1 MGVKIK
7 RERPDQRRHHRV
19 TAPLFVG
26 VAGHT
31 VRAADWSLGGLRI
44 DDFPGTLPAIGSEVE
59 LKLSLPFQGFDVA
72 FGARGRIVRR
82 NAEQRMVALQFTE
95 LGERERELMQHFLEE
110 LVRGSMS
117 DVEDTIQRIDVPVTP
132 ASLQPDTKIVPAGD
146 KPVSRMPAKTMA
158 MIAVYGAIGLCILS
172 YTALLIYSNVFR
184 LEVQSAVISAPIETV
199 EAQSDGRIAWASVK
213 PGDVIKQGEVI
224 LNVIDHQLEREI
236 ELTDIAIRER
246 KARLGFLKQR
256 YVGEL
261 EKLEGLTALGL
272 RDMQN
277 SKLDIESAEAQ
288 ARAARRQYDRLKAL
302 HDKGFATDA
311 RLEEAEQFSIRAI
324 KTLEMKKNE
333 LSTRVEMAGATVG
346 KRYYNGR
353 DIVGNE
359 ADVHAE
365 MQLAEN
371 EILLAQQRHIAN
383 LNLRQNASVRAPF
396 SGTVLELPR
405 VDTASVR
412 KGDVIAIIEQA
423 RNRHVLA
430 FLKQDE
436 VSKVGLGDAAQVF
449 IPALGETV
457 EARVVKID
465 RTSGFVAE
473 QDKARAAG
481 YRWRG
486 AEDRSAKIMLE
497 FASSRVAGNFERYHS
512 GLPVTVVF
520 EQRSRG
526 SLARSLT
533 DTLSSWL

>member
-19 TAPLFVG
+19 TAPLYVG
-26 VAGHT
+26 VGVHT
-31 VRAADWSLGGLRI
+31 VRAADWSLGGLRL
-44 DDFPGTLPAIGSEVE
+44 DEFPGALPPIGSEID

-72 FGARGRIVRR
+72 FGARGRVVRR
-82 NAEQRMVALQFTE
+82 NEQQRMVALQFTE

-132 ASLQPDTKIVPAGD
+132 ASLQPDTKIVPAGE
-146 KPVSRMPAKTMA
+146 KPISRMPAKAMA
-158 MIAVYGAIGLCILS
+158 MIAIYSVIGICVLS
-172 YTALLIYSNVFR
+172 YTALLVYSNLFR

-199 EAQSDGRIAWASVK
+199 EAQADGQVVWTGVK
-213 PGDVIKQGEVI
+213 PGDAVRQGEVI
-224 LNVIDHQLEREI
+224 INVIDHHLEREI
-236 ELTDIAIRER
+236 ELSDIAIRER

-261 EKLEGLTALGL
+261 EKLEGLTALGM

-277 SKLDIESAEAQ
+277 SRLEIESAEAQ
-288 ARAARRQYDRLKAL
+288 ARAARRNYERLRTL
-302 HDKGFATDA
+302 HEKGFATDA
-311 RLEEAEQFSIRAI
+311 RLEEAEQLSIRAA

-333 LSTRVEMAGATVG
+333 HAARLEMADATVG

-353 DIVGNE
+353 DIVGGE
-359 ADVHAE
+359 HDVQAE
-365 MQLAEN
+365 LQLAES

-396 SGTVLELPR
+396 TGTVLELPR
-405 VDTASVR
+405 VDAASVR
-412 KGDVIAIIEQA
+412 KGDVIAVIEQ
-423 RNRHVLA
+423 RSDRHVLA

-436 VSKVGLGDAAQVF
+436 VAKIGLGDIAQVF
-449 IPALGETV
+449 VPALGETV
-457 EARVVKID
+457 EARVTRID

-473 QDKARAAG
+473 QGKVGNAG

-486 AEDRSAKIMLE
+486 SDDRSARIVLE
-497 FASSRVAGNFERYHS
+497 FASGPRVGDVDRYRS

-520 EQRSRG
+520 KQRSRG
-526 SLARSLT
+526 APFGALSDALT
-533 DTLSSWL
+533 SWL